1 MEEMFQ
7 LGVAFQSERLALQCE
22 RVIGILWG
30 GAFVFNVNIVRA
42 REKVGRA
49 TSPLAVESGLQQCPT
64 CEHSCGDILC
74 VLRVASGDTLVTLF
88 LN

>member
-7 LGVAFQSERLALQCE
+7 LGVAFQSERLAFQCE

-49 TSPLAVESGLQQCPT
+49 TSPLAVESGLQQM
-64 CEHSCGDILC
+64 S
-74 VLRVASGDTLVTLF
+74 
-88 LN
+88 NM

>member
-1 MEEMFQ
+1 MPLVDGDGCGEDVVWREDVSAW
-7 LGVAFQSERLALQCE
+7 VAFQSERLTFQCE

-49 TSPLAVESGLQQCPT
+49 TSPLAVESGLQQM
-64 CEHSCGDILC
+64 S
-74 VLRVASGDTLVTLF
+74 
-88 LN
+88 NM